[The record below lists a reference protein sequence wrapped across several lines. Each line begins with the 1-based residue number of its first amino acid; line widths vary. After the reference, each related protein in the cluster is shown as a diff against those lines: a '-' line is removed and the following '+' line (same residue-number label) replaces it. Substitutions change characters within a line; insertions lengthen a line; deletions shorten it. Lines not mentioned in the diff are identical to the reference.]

1 MLGTAALD
9 LAWVAAGRLDASVT
23 LGNKPWDMAAGVI
36 IAREAGATV
45 VDKNGSPHDFNS
57 AATIAASPQL
67 IEYLIP
73 LLQAIDSDDHPMNA
87 PQPLATLDE
96 VITGVPNLIL
106 HFEGPLWDLLPG
118 PRRTDLARAL
128 RNAIADKPG
137 IPPAALGAT
146 DPLDV
151 LGYAA
156 ALPDA
161 YTHTETLVTDEEAS
175 AVPAATAAAYLH
187 EAATACRD
195 SGRTLTI
202 ISRHGTAAL
211 RSYLA
216 REYLESQVTHVI
228 ARDGELQPI
237 PELLKRAFT
246 ALEASPAECT
256 LITTSAEA
264 IRDATNAGATTI
276 GYTRAPGDRERLTA
290 AGANATIGSL
300 ADLTL
305 RLRARPFSAAPS
317 DTPSDHDL

>member
-23 LGNKPWDMAAGVI
+23 LGNKPWDVAAGVI

-45 VDKNGSPHDFNS
+45 TDKNGSPHNFNS
-57 AATIAASPQL
+57 ATTIAASPPL
-67 IEYLIP
+67 IDHLIP
-73 LLQAIDSDDHPMNA
+73 LLKAIDNDDHPMNA
-87 PQPLATLDE
+87 PEPVAVLDH
-96 VITGVPNLIL
+96 VITRVHHLLL

-118 PRRTDLARAL
+118 ARRTDLAVAL
-128 RNAIADKPG
+128 RNAIADQPG
-137 IPPAALGAT
+137 IPPAAQGAT

-156 ALPDA
+156 AQPDA
-161 YTHTETLVTDEEAS
+161 YSHAETLVANEEAS

-187 EAATACRD
+187 ESATACRE

-202 ISRHGTAAL
+202 ISRHGTAAI
-211 RSYLA
+211 RSYLET
-216 REYLESQVTHVI
+216 EYLESQVTEVI
-228 ARDGELQPI
+228 ARDREPQSV

-256 LITTSAEA
+256 LITASAEA
-264 IRDATNAGATTI
+264 IRDATSTGTNTI

-290 AGANATIGSL
+290 AGANTTIGSL

-305 RLRARPFSAAPS
+305 RLRARPLSAG
-317 DTPSDHDL
+317 